1 MTIADELRTAGL
13 VVIEG
18 RAGIGRTFG
27 VPGVDVVATGTGK
40 SREGADDINNIVAP
54 ARGVAYVERSG
65 RVWLL
70 ADGPVNP
77 GPAVVFQAQYRDEEI
92 AEQADAVAVVVAV
105 LGDVYALSAT
115 DGHSNASDGDLTPD
129 PVDLEEE
136 SGDAQATGDEG

>member
-1 MTIADELRTAGL
+1 MSIADELRTAGL

-18 RAGIGRTFG
+18 RAGIGRTIG
-27 VPGVDVVATGTGK
+27 VSSVDVMATGTGK
-40 SREGADDINNIVAP
+40 SHEGADDINNVVTP

-77 GPAVVFQAQYRDEEI
+77 GPAVVFQAQYRDEEV

-105 LGDVYALSAT
+105 LGAVYELSAVE
-115 DGHSNASDGDLTPD
+115 DGFNALDGEITPD

-136 SGDAQATGDEG
+136 SEDAQAIGDEG